1 VRWPTGILKKRSG
14 LDAVTNRWRW
24 QVKVKFKNVF
34 AGRQVVTGQMA
45 VRIPDLSPKDE
56 FSLNVR
62 HINLLKGRWKV
73 SKC

>member
-1 VRWPTGILKKRSG
+1 MKQFRGRYQQMALAGKSKIRK
-14 LDAVTNRWRW
+14 
-24 QVKVKFKNVF
+24 F

-62 HINLLKGRWKV
+62 HINPLKGRWKV